1 MATMRSAELAEA
13 LEELGLDDNDAGQL
27 LGMSG
32 RSVRRWREGEAVPGA
47 VEAAVRAWLTLHRNA
62 LPWQPD
68 SLSVLVND
76 QVQIQRMREHAEILH
91 VLLEEVDRE
100 GGPKT
105 HWNVDF
111 ARRRATRDTAEV
123 SFYVLRNGGFS
134 PSTYHRSDRA
144 PVEADRA
151 EIRDACYCIA
161 QAFSEARRANKAL
174 FDVAQYVANHAD
186 IFVQDGPGLMSGK
199 EKAERIVSI
208 AQVADDLLTLAVTA
222 GGQKVTYQDFEVH
235 LRRLHSLGFFPPGH
249 MVSAVADLLVRRRPN
264 LSPAELAE
272 LRRLAEDGRP

>member
-1 MATMRSAELAEA
+1 MGSVELTEA
-13 LEELGLDDNDAGQL
+13 LEELGLDDNEAGKL

-32 RSVRRWREGEAVPGA
+32 RSVRRWRDGEAVPGA

-62 LPWQPD
+62 LPWKPD

-76 QVQIQRMREHAEILH
+76 QIQIQRMREHAEILH

-105 HWNVDF
+105 HWNIDF
-111 ARRRATRDTAEV
+111 ARRRATRDVAEV
-123 SFYVLRNGGFS
+123 SFYVLSNGGFS

-144 PVEADRA
+144 PIEADRA

-174 FDVAQYVANHAD
+174 YDIAQYVSQHAD
-186 IFVQDGPGLMSGK
+186 VFVQDGPGSMSGK
-199 EKAERIVSI
+199 EHAERIASI
-208 AQVADDLLTLAVTA
+208 AQVADDLLALAVTA

-235 LRRLHSLGFFPPGH
+235 LRRLHDLGFFPPADL
-249 MVSAVADLLVRRRPN
+249 VSAVADLLVRRRPN
-264 LSPAELAE
+264 LSASELAE
-272 LRRLAEDGRP
+272 LRRLAEDAGP